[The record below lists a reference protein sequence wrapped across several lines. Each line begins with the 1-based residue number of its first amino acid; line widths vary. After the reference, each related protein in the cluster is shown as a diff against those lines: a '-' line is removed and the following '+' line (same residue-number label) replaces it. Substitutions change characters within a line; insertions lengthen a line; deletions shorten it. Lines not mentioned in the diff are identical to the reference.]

1 MTHWPL
7 CRTSLLL
14 LLLVLLA
21 GGAGTLA
28 QEAEQKKALTPEDYD
43 RWRSIVS
50 TALSPDGVWMTYAYH
65 HREGPDTLQVRNLDS
80 GTIHLVPEG
89 ERPVFSDDSR
99 WVAFA
104 TADGAGLLEL
114 DTGDRTRWQGVDAFR
129 FAEGSGHLAL
139 HTEGPEAGAR
149 ASGSRGA
156 GRGTASGGASGSRA
170 TGSRATG
177 SQADGSDPAHAGTDL
192 ILRDLSTGKDMLL
205 GSVSSFAFN
214 EDGSLL
220 AYTVDARGRIGNGVY
235 LVALGSHGIRVLDS
249 DTAHYDGLTWDETGS
264 ALAVLK
270 GVVPDGFTE
279 RANGLVA
286 FRGLETDRTERFVFD
301 PDQDPAFP
309 EGMVLS
315 EKGRLTWRHDGTM
328 VFLGMDEQAAREEED
343 PDHPEPNVDVFH
355 WKDDRIQSV
364 QRARAERD
372 RRFTFLSGVRLEEG
386 RFVILADSAM
396 RAVTLSR
403 DGRVGV
409 GRDDR
414 AYVSD
419 WKEPRADYYRV
430 NPETGER
437 TLILESQKRTLG
449 LSPDGRFFA
458 YWKDGDVWVC
468 DLESNTH
475 RNLTASAPVSFVDA
489 EYDHP
494 GTKPPYGLAGWTRDG
509 TAMVLNHR
517 YDLWLQPLDGSSAMN
532 LTGGLGAE
540 EEIRFRYLRTDP
552 EEESID
558 LDAPLLL
565 SAYGEWT
572 KKSGYYELHGDRLTE
587 RIFQDRRLRDLTKA
601 READRVI
608 FTASTFSEF
617 PDYWVSALDF
627 RTPRRVTD
635 ANPQQSE
642 YRWGHRIL
650 IDFQNK
656 DGVPL
661 QATLAIPDGYEAG
674 DRLPMIVNFYEKKT
688 PEMHA
693 YYTPMFESR
702 YPSGNMGPVAEF
714 AAYVSN
720 GYLVLQPDVHFNTGT
735 THSDMLDCITA
746 ATRKVMDLGYA
757 DPERIALGG
766 GSFSGG
772 GSVFIAT
779 QTDMFAAVVARA
791 APINLAG
798 EFNILFSGSGQ
809 NNHRYDIYGQG
820 RYGTNPFDDPDL
832 YREQSPITHVESMN
846 TPLLYLHG
854 VQDGSVEY
862 LQGMELY
869 NALRFL
875 GKPIIFL
882 SYPDEGHNLRR
893 YENQLDFTR
902 RLWQFLDHHLK
913 GAPAPA
919 WMTEGVPFLRR

>member
-1 MTHWPL
+1 MLRPPL
-7 CRTSLLL
+7 PRISLLL
-14 LLLVLLA
+14 LLLLLLA
-21 GGAGTLA
+21 GSAGARA
-28 QEAEQKKALTPEDYD
+28 QEAEGEKPLTPDDYD

-65 HREGPDTLQVRNLDS
+65 HRKGPDTLQVRNLDS
-80 GTIHLVPEG
+80 GTIHRVPEG

-114 DTGDRTRWQGVDAFR
+114 DTGDRTTWEGVSAFR
-129 FAEGSGHLAL
+129 FAGGSGHLAL
-139 HTEGPEAGAR
+139 HKEGPE
-149 ASGSRGA
+149 SGV
-156 GRGTASGGASGSRA
+156 RA
-170 TGSRATG
+170 TGSRVAG
-177 SQADGSDPAHAGTDL
+177 SRPAGSRGNPGEAPGSAPAHACSDL
-192 ILRDLSTGKDMLL
+192 ILRDLSTATDMLL

-220 AYTVDARGRIGNGVY
+220 AYTVDARDRTGNGVY
-235 LVALGSHGIRVLDS
+235 LVALGSHAIRVLDN
-249 DTAHYDGLTWDETGS
+249 DTLHYEGLTWDESGS
-264 ALAVLK
+264 SLAVLK
-270 GVVPDGFTE
+270 GGVPDGFTE
-279 RANGLVA
+279 RDNGLVA
-286 FRGLETDRTERFVFD
+286 FRGLGTDRTERFAFD
-301 PDQDPAFP
+301 PDQDPDFP
-309 EGMVLS
+309 RGMVLS
-315 EKGRLTWRHDGTM
+315 EKGRLAWRHDGTM
-328 VFLGMDEQAAREEED
+328 VFLGIDEQTAREEEEEED

-372 RRFTFLSGVRLEEG
+372 RRFTFLSGVKLEEG
-386 RFVILADSAM
+386 RFVTLADSAM
-396 RAVTLSR
+396 PTLTLSR

-430 NPETGER
+430 DPETGER
-437 TLILESQKRTLG
+437 ILILEARKRTLG
-449 LSPDGRFFA
+449 LSPDGRYFA
-458 YWKDGDVWVC
+458 YWRDGDVWVC
-468 DLESNTH
+468 DLQANTH
-475 RNLTASAPVSFVDA
+475 HNLTASAPVSFVNA

-517 YDLWLQPLDGSSAMN
+517 YDLWLQPLDGSSATN
-532 LTGGLGAE
+532 LTGGVGAE

-552 EEESID
+552 EEETID

-565 SAYGEWT
+565 SAYGKWT
-572 KKSGYYELHGDRLTE
+572 KKSGYYELYGDRLTE
-587 RIFQDRRLRDLTKA
+587 RIFQDRRFADLTKA
-601 READRVI
+601 EEADRVI

-617 PDYWVSALDF
+617 PDYWVSGLDF
-627 RTPRRVTD
+627 QEPRRVTD

-661 QATLAIPDGYEAG
+661 QATLAIPDGYGAD

-720 GYLVLQPDVHFNTGT
+720 GYLVLQPDVYFNTGT
-735 THSDMLDCITA
+735 THSDMLDCVTA
-746 ATRKVMDLGYA
+746 ATRKVIELGYA
-757 DPERIALGG
+757 DPERIAVGG

-820 RYGTNPFDDPDL
+820 RYGTNPFDDPEL

-854 VQDGSVEY
+854 VRDGSVEY